1 MLKYILTA
9 VGGITV
15 GFIAGIFFEKLLK
28 KLEEKRIIESTKLL
42 VECFGEPMY
51 SSTFNIEDVTTWV
64 EGIKDKLV
72 DGNKVA
78 VIRTSKKL
86 IEKYCNNIHISQD
99 IENYLIM
106 TIVSSNQEM
115 NESILVKFDNLDPK
129 LSDLLDKGDGIL
141 IVED

>member
-1 MLKYILTA
+1 
-9 VGGITV
+9 
-15 GFIAGIFFEKLLK
+15 
-28 KLEEKRIIESTKLL
+28 
-42 VECFGEPMY
+42 MY